1 MDNQPSALRCGIG
14 YDTHRLVAG
23 RKLVLGGVEIPSARG
38 LLGHSDGDVLSHA
51 IVDALLGAAGLGDM
65 GRFFPDSDPRW
76 KNAASRIFLETIRGL
91 LAERKL
97 KIVNIDSVVVLDEPK
112 LAPYMNQIKES
123 LATSLGIASEG
134 VNVKAKTSEGTQTD
148 LAVAQAV
155 VLLAKSE
162 PRA

>member
-1 MDNQPSALRCGIG
+1 MPTGIRCGIG

-51 IVDALLGAAGLGDM
+51 IADALLGAAGLGDM
-65 GRFFPDSDPRW
+65 GRFFPDTDPRW

-97 KIVNIDSVVVLDEPK
+97 EIVNIDSVVVLDEPK

-123 LATSLGIASEG
+123 LATSLGIAAER

-155 VLLAKSE
+155 VLLALSE